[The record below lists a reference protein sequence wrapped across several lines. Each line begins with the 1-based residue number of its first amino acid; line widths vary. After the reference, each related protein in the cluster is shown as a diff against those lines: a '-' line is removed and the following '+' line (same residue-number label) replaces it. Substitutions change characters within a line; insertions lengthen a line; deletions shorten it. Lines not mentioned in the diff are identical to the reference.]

1 MSQEDVSTRKRV
13 AVGDVRLG
21 MYVVGLDRSWL
32 QTPFLFHRKLIQRA
46 EEIEQLKKHGIRE
59 VEIDIARGV
68 DVSDA
73 IDSRTLH
80 DDALPTSARADN
92 SRADA
97 KAHASPR
104 PLSAAEL
111 AFQPMVRELESAR
124 TIHAE
129 ALTLAQ
135 SVFDGAG
142 RGASIDDAT
151 AGRVV
156 SNLQDSITRSPEA
169 NLLLMQMRRFQ
180 KDLFTHAVNVC
191 VLSLVVATVEGFD
204 EDLNALG
211 MGALLHDIGESRLP
225 RSLLHTGSKLTDAEA
240 QLLKQHPKLGAALL
254 AQTENI
260 PPLVERIILEHHER
274 IDGSGYP
281 AGAAGADLCLYSQ
294 LVGLTDSYD
303 DMLSGRN
310 QAAHQP
316 TEVLRQLYLQANS
329 ATVDRDLVEKV
340 IRSLG
345 VYPIGTVVELNTGER
360 GVVLATNRAAALK
373 PTVRIIMSRTGVV
386 QFHGPIIGL
395 ADTGREA
402 VERRIVAVLDPG
414 KSRIDPMVFLRVGPG
429 ATA

>member
-13 AVGDVRLG
+13 AVVDVRPG

-32 QTPFLFHRKLIQRA
+32 HTPFLFHRKLIQRA
-46 EEIEQLKKHGIRE
+46 EEIEQLKEHGIRE
-59 VEIDIARGV
+59 VEIDTARGV

-73 IDSRTLH
+73 IDGRTPH
-80 DDALPTSARADN
+80 SDASPASARADH

-111 AFQPMVRELESAR
+111 AFQPMVRELESAQ
-124 TIHAE
+124 TIHGE
-129 ALTLAQ
+129 ALSVAQ
-135 SVFDGAG
+135 SIFDGAG
-142 RGASIDDAT
+142 RGAPIDSAT

-211 MGALLHDIGESRLP
+211 VGALLHDIGETRLP
-225 RSLLHTGSKLTDAEA
+225 RSLLHPGSNLTDAEA
-240 QLLKQHPKLGAALL
+240 QLLKQHPKLGAALS
-254 AQTENI
+254 AQSQDM
-260 PPLVERIILEHHER
+260 PLLSQRIVLEHHER
-274 IDGSGYP
+274 INGSGYP

-294 LVGLTDSYD
+294 LVALTDSYD

-310 QAAHQP
+310 QAALQP
-316 TEVLRQLYLQANS
+316 TEVLRQLYLQANNAS
-329 ATVDRDLVEKV
+329 VDRDLVEKV

-345 VYPIGTVVELNTGER
+345 VYPIGSVVELNTGER

-373 PTVRIIMSRTGVV
+373 PIVRIIMSRNGVV

-395 ADTGREA
+395 AETARDA
-402 VERRIVAVLDPG
+402 AERRIVAVLDPG
-414 KSRIDPMVFLRVGPG
+414 KSRIDPMVFLRVGSGVP
-429 ATA
+429 A